1 MEYCNFGSV
10 EEYSFMKQQM
20 KEDEMREIAS
30 CCLLGMNDLH
40 SRNFAHGVIVYVRAK

>member
-1 MEYCNFGSV
+1 MEYCNLGTV
-10 EEYSFMKQQM
+10 EEYSYMNQQL
-20 KEDEMREIAS
+20 EESEVREIAS